1 MTSFLGPEY
10 RPARLPHILAH
21 VRPYWKRR
29 PITRTQFAYTALVW
43 LVSSLALA
51 GTTWVCFHLRVD
63 ISTASLLLRL
73 VVVVLAL
80 FNSFFSSILFSI
92 LGATLL
98 DYFFTKPLFHLS
110 VTRREDVIALLTF
123 TVTTLI
129 VSALIRYIRLL
140 GDVQREQAR
149 LLDLTND
156 NIFVRDEGDIIRY
169 WNRAAESLYGWK
181 RSEAIGRHAHTL
193 LATVFPCPLEEINRA
208 LLRTGHWEGE
218 VVHTTRDGTKL
229 VLASRWSVQVDANGK
244 LCAILESNTDITRRK
259 HAEEALRRSEAEFL
273 AEAQRLSQTG
283 SFAWNTQTSVVS
295 WSAQTFR
302 IFDYDATVPPSIE
315 LFFARLH
322 PEDAT
327 AARSAFA
334 TAVAT
339 KRRLDLDTRL
349 LMPDGTIKH
358 VHVVAHAL
366 EASPAGAQYIGAV
379 MDVSAARQAEE
390 QIRSTQAELERI
402 ARATVLG
409 VLSASI
415 AHEVGQPLAAIMTFG
430 QTAQRWIVRDPPEL
444 DEVHA
449 CLDGVIASAMRAST
463 LVQRVRDMT
472 SRTSAQRETLD
483 LDDVVEETA
492 ALLSWEI
499 ARHGIALQF
508 KLAQNLPPI
517 LANRI
522 QLQQV
527 LMNLLVNAMQAMSGA
542 AGDLRSILVESRQD
556 ESGHVT
562 VAVRDS
568 GPGIRAEDAQR
579 LFEAFYTTK
588 STGMG
593 MGLSICRSIVVSHC
607 GRIWADNNA
616 DRGATFSFSLP
627 PARNSAAQETDDK
640 TCPPENA

>member
-21 VRPYWKRR
+21 AHPYWKRR
-29 PITRTQFAYTALVW
+29 HITRMQFVYTALVW
-43 LVSSLALA
+43 IAGSFALA
-51 GTTWVCFHLRVD
+51 GTTWVCFQSHVD
-63 ISTASLLLRL
+63 ISTASLILRL

-80 FNSFFSSILFSI
+80 FNSFFSSIFFAI

-98 DYFFTKPLFHLS
+98 DYFFTKPLFHLN
-110 VTRREDVIALLTF
+110 VYRREDVIALLTF
-123 TVTTLI
+123 TITTLV

-140 GDVQREQAR
+140 GNVQREQAR

-156 NIFVRDEGDIIRY
+156 NIFVRDDGDIIRY
-169 WNRAAESLYGWK
+169 WNHAAESLYGWK

-193 LATVFPCPLEEINRA
+193 LATVFPCSLEEINRV
-208 LLRTGHWEGE
+208 LIHTGHWEGE
-218 VVHTTRDGTKL
+218 LVHTTRDGAKL
-229 VLASRWSVQVDANGK
+229 VLASRWSVQIDANGK

-259 HAEEALRRSEAEFL
+259 QAEEALRRSEAEFL

-283 SFAWNTQTSVVS
+283 SFAWNTQTSAVS

-302 IFDYDATVPPSIE
+302 IFEYDATVSPSIE

-327 AARSAFA
+327 SARFAFA
-334 TAVAT
+334 TAVAA
-339 KRRLDLDTRL
+339 KRHLDLDTRL
-349 LMPDGTIKH
+349 LMPDGAIKH

-366 EASPAGAQYIGAV
+366 EAAPAGVQYIGAV
-379 MDVSAARQAEE
+379 MDVSAARRAEE

-402 ARATVLG
+402 SRATVLG

-430 QTAQRWIVRDPPEL
+430 QTAQRWIVREPPEL
-444 DEVHA
+444 DEVHG
-449 CLDGVIASAMRAST
+449 CLDGVIASAMRASSI
-463 LVQRVRDMT
+463 VQRVRDMT
-472 SRTSAQRETLD
+472 SRTTAQRELLN
-483 LDDVVEETA
+483 LDDVVDEMA
-492 ALLSWEI
+492 PLLSWEI
-499 ARHGIALQF
+499 SRHGIELQF

-527 LMNLLVNAMQAMSGA
+527 LMNLLVNAMQAMSGS
-542 AGDLRSILVESRQD
+542 AGGQRGILVESRLD

-568 GPGIRAEDAQR
+568 GPGIREEDAQR

-607 GRIWADNNA
+607 GRIWAANNA
-616 DRGATFSFSLP
+616 DCGATFSFSLP
-627 PARNSAAQETDDK
+627 PARKPAAQETGDK
-640 TCPPENA
+640 TCPPAP